1 MEQVLV
7 SLLVYVITWALC
19 LWKPNAARIFLGIF
33 FLVMAWGVNFTICLI
48 DPHLFVP
55 LGSGSFVPLYQT
67 IFTDIVGAAPLLF
80 GLIAV
85 AYETTTGLLILS
97 SGRRAQAGLIM
108 GIIFLVGITPLSLAT
123 QANPV
128 LALALQ
134 YLLFQPHTHSLPQQ
148 LRFRFARS

>member
-33 FLVMAWGVNFTICLI
+33 FLVMA
-48 DPHLFVP
+48 
-55 LGSGSFVPLYQT
+55 

-148 LRFRFARS
+148 LRLRFARG